1 MRLVLLLL
9 FLHHFCLSS
18 RAATLPDPGTSCP
31 ALPPFDRSHG
41 IIQIPISDAQPPF
54 FVEHKSTN
62 QKDFVRIARVHGEG
76 EHVEYYQDIQMTLE
90 YHNRY
95 LIMRKL
101 GDESAGTYRVISV
114 SGVCVAA
121 WNLTMSDA
129 STAPAG
135 TSATTVSPVSGAGD
149 DGSTK
154 LVGLWV
160 ALGVLAAA
168 AVVLFLVFHFCKKK
182 LWSICRDCCRFPGQA
197 TSPSLH
203 GSATEG
209 EEISLPVMKEASEE
223 GAEETAPAAESNGA
237 CCREEAMCDVSLR
250 GLLPGVQ
257 QRPRCFSA

>member
-1 MRLVLLLL
+1 M
-9 FLHHFCLSS
+9 
-18 RAATLPDPGTSCP
+18 
-31 ALPPFDRSHG
+31 SHG

-101 GDESAGTYRVISV
+101 GDESAGTYRVISDA
-114 SGVCVAA
+114 GVCVAA

-129 STAPAG
+129 STAPVGTSATTVSSVSASSEGPDASTAPVGTSATTVSSVSASPEGPDASTASAG
-135 TSATTVSPVSGAGD
+135 TSATTVSSVSASPEGPGAGD
-149 DGSTK
+149 DGSRK
-154 LVGLWV
+154 RYGLWV

-168 AVVLFLVFHFCKKK
+168 VAAAAAAFVVFLVFRFCKKK
-182 LWSICRDCCRFPGQA
+182 LWSICRDCCPFPGQA

-209 EEISLPVMKEASEE
+209 EEISLQVMDEASEE
-223 GAEETAPAAESNGA
+223 GAEETAPAAGKKQCA
-237 CCREEAMCDVSLR
+237 T
-250 GLLPGVQ
+250 
-257 QRPRCFSA
+257 